1 MSTPVENHPL
11 VGVWS
16 AEAHEVGR
24 PHAER
29 VTYAFHA
36 DGTLAVA
43 ASTYA
48 ANGSWSASGEWS
60 ADVAAL
66 LPVPPG
72 EGFSGWLTLRATVQ
86 VAADGDSF
94 RMDAMVY
101 RPTPSGTSSQHPATL
116 VGKRFAVH
124 PAVDLEKMRHGRDD
138 R

>member
-1 MSTPVENHPL
+1 MSTQMENHPL

-16 AEAHEVGR
+16 AEARVVGR
-24 PHAER
+24 PHAEP

-48 ANGSWSASGEWS
+48 ANGSWSASGERS

-66 LPVPPG
+66 LPIPPG
-72 EGFSGWLTLRATVQ
+72 EGFSGWLTLRATVE
-86 VAADGDSF
+86 VAADRGSF
-94 RMDAMVY
+94 QMDAMVH

-116 VGKRFAVH
+116 VGRRFTVH
-124 PAVDLEKMRHGRDD
+124 P
-138 R
+138 